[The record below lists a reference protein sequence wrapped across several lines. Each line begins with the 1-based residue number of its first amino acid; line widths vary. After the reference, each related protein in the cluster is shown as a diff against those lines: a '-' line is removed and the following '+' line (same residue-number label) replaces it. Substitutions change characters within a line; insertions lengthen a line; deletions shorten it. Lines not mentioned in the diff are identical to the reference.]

1 MGMPTYGR
9 SFTLSSSSEHGLGD
23 PSVGDGGKPG
33 PITNATGVLSYY
45 EVSYETYTSVED
57 ELFGVFLTI
66 YYHISSL
73 YGYCFR
79 YATILPFKKT
89 DIR

>member
-45 EVSYETYTSVED
+45 EVSYEIYTSVED
-57 ELFGVFLTI
+57 ELFLTI

-79 YATILPFKKT
+79 YAIILLFKKT

>member
-9 SFTLSSSSEHGLGD
+9 SFTLSSSADHGLGA
-23 PSVGDGGKPG
+23 PAVGDGGKPG

-45 EVSYETYTSVED
+45 EVTYEIYTSVVD
-57 ELFGVFLTI
+57 ELVFLTI
-66 YYHISSL
+66 YYYISSL
-73 YGYCFR
+73 YLYRFR
-79 YATILPFKKT
+79 YANMLFKKT